1 MRWAVRFKEM
11 QLSEPGLDQ
20 TPFSGERKK
29 VIIATSPRS
38 GSFML
43 CRLMINAGLGLPH
56 EYFNPIHFRLIGPR
70 FGIGN
75 LRGHF
80 KDEEKSALFGRYND
94 QLLSRRTL
102 NGVFVAKIQYWQFRN
117 FLNNQAGAALFSG
130 AHFIHLYRQ
139 DILGQA
145 MSFHNAQVTGRWG
158 FDDTVTTAP
167 NPKGDIADPEGIN
180 HALNE
185 LLNEDREWRRIFAQ
199 NEIKPLSISYERL
212 VADPKQA
219 ILDIAKHIHYD
230 GELKLGYSESHD
242 GHSAGA
248 PDRKVIRQKYLLKK
262 GLSPNT

>member
-1 MRWAVRFKEM
+1 M
-11 QLSEPGLDQ
+11 QLRERGLDQ
-20 TPFSGERKK
+20 PPFSGACKK

-56 EYFNPIHFRLIGPR
+56 EYFNPIHFRIIGPR
-70 FGIGN
+70 FGVAA

-80 KDEEKSALFGRYND
+80 KDEDKPDLFGRYNE

-117 FLNNQAGAALFSG
+117 FLNNRAGAELFAG

-145 MSFHNAQVTGRWG
+145 MSFHSAQVTGRWG
-158 FDDTVTTAP
+158 FADTVPTAP
-167 NPKGDIADPEGIN
+167 NPKGDVADPEGIN

-199 NEIKPLSISYERL
+199 NAIQPLSISYERL

-219 ILDIAKHIHYD
+219 LLDIARYIHYD
-230 GELKLGYSESHD
+230 GEMKLGYTEQHD
-242 GHSAGA
+242 GLAHGAGL
-248 PDRKVIRQKYLLKK
+248 PDRKLIRQKYLMKK
-262 GLSPNT
+262 GLAPAG